1 MLRSLAKIAVHLDLD
16 NAANRLMDAIYSN
29 TNHASHPLV
38 RRFQVLAYHK
48 VSPDLHPFLEPVH
61 PTVFEQQMQ
70 FLSRYYRVM
79 PLLEI
84 VERNLCGDIPDR
96 AVAITFDD
104 GYRDNYEYAFPILKK
119 FGLPATVFIPTG
131 AIDTGEALWHDRI
144 FDAFRYA
151 GVDRASLS
159 HIGLPDVS
167 LEPADVRQRGLMS
180 VLAMGKELY
189 GEIRLRFVEQIEKAL
204 KPDYPETVNDR
215 MLTWHQI
222 GEMYQSGI
230 AFGSHTVTHPVL
242 SRIPRHEMVRE
253 LCESKRVLSEH
264 LEAPIS
270 SFAYPNGH
278 AADYNDEVKSV
289 LRESG
294 YVCAVTCERGFNPV
308 FSDPLEIRRGLPW
321 QKQVELFRFA
331 FFLQRHGLMNS

>member
-29 TNHASHPLV
+29 SHHAGHPLA

-48 VSPDLHPFLEPVH
+48 VSPDPHPFFEPVH
-61 PTVFEQQMQ
+61 PALFEQQMQ
-70 FLSRYYRVM
+70 FLSRCYRVM

-84 VERNLCGDIPDR
+84 VKRNVCGDVPDR

-119 FGLPATVFIPTG
+119 FGLPATIFVATG

-144 FDAFRYA
+144 FDAFRFA

-167 LEPADVRQRGLMS
+167 LETADVRQRSLMI
-180 VLAMGKELY
+180 VLNKAKELY
-189 GEIRLRFVEQIEKAL
+189 GEMRLRFVEQIEKAL
-204 KPDYPETVNDR
+204 KPDYPETVNGR

-222 GEMYQSGI
+222 REMHQSGI

-242 SRIPRHEMVRE
+242 SRIPRDEMVKE
-253 LCESKRVLSEH
+253 LRESKRELSEH
-264 LEAPIS
+264 LEEPIS
-270 SFAYPNGH
+270 AFAYPNGH
-278 AADYNDEVKSV
+278 ASDYNDEAKT
-289 LRESG
+289 LLKESG
-294 YVCAVTCERGFNPV
+294 YVCAVTCEHGFNPV
-308 FSDPLEIRRGLPW
+308 FSDPLAIRRGLPW

-331 FFLQRHGLMNS
+331 FFLQRHGLN